1 MNITP
6 FYAAYSD
13 LRVRLAPF
21 RTKTD
26 FETVKTV
33 ANIDALMG
41 RAQSIDAGADP
52 GGRFGWAVGHNVE
65 NLMER
70 AERYTSALERG
81 EYPLR
86 GMFCEPGMAF
96 IDHSFVEKDGVMH
109 VFYIRGHVGYEWD
122 TRFADTFGH
131 ATSTDLVHWDIHP
144 PCLTATRGGPDD
156 YQVWAP
162 GVTEKDGVYYMY
174 YTGVNIHV
182 AQTICLA
189 TSRDL
194 FTWEKY
200 EGNPV
205 VLPGEWGA
213 WRVDAWSDCRD
224 SMVFLDDDGTAYMY
238 YCTAR
243 KTPAGGM
250 EPALG
255 IASSRDMIH
264 WQDEGAYAFDIC
276 DVALES
282 PFVLKKD
289 GKYYLFYTNCSHG
302 TSYAVSDSPITG
314 WKSLGMLLEPKVP
327 PLCPANVPSCAEVFC
342 YKGAWYISC
351 AERQPGCE
359 QYLEIF
365 ELEWLEDGT
374 VKVGERVE

>member
-213 WRVDAWSDCRD
+213 WRADAWSDCRD

-255 IASSRDMIH
+255 IASSRDMIN
-264 WQDEGAYAFDIC
+264 WRDEGAYAFDIC

-289 GKYYLFYTNCSHG
+289 GKYYLFYTNCGHG
-302 TSYAVSDSPITG
+302 TSYAVSDTPITG
-314 WKSLGMLLEPKVP
+314 WKSLGMLLEPKVA

-374 VKVGERVE
+374 VKVGKRLE

>member
-1 MNITP
+1 MNVTP
-6 FYAAYSD
+6 FYAAYAD
-13 LRVRLAPF
+13 VRLRLAPF
-21 RTKTD
+21 RTRTD

-33 ANIDALMG
+33 AVIDELLN
-41 RAQSIDAGADP
+41 RADTIQAGAYA
-52 GGRFGWAVGHNVE
+52 GGRFGWATGHNVE
-65 NLMER
+65 NLFGR
-70 AERYTSALERG
+70 AERYTAALERG

-86 GMFCEPGMAF
+86 GMFCEPGMSL

-109 VFYIRGHVGYEWD
+109 VFYNRGYIGFEWD
-122 TRFADTFGH
+122 TRFVDTIGH
-131 ATSTDLVHWDIHP
+131 ASSTDLVHWDVHP
-144 PCLTATRGGPDD
+144 PCLTAARGGHDD

-182 AQTICLA
+182 AQAICLA

-213 WRVDAWSDCRD
+213 WRADAWSDCRD

-243 KTPAGGM
+243 KTADGGM
-250 EPALG
+250 ETALG
-255 IASSRDMIH
+255 ISSSRDMLTWH
-264 WQDEGAYAFDIC
+264 DEGAYTFDIC
-276 DVALES
+276 DITLES

-289 GKYYLFYTNCSHG
+289 GKYYLFYTNCGHG
-302 TSYAVSDSPITG
+302 TSYAVSDDPISG
-314 WKSLGMLLEPKVP
+314 WRSLGMLLEPKAP

-342 YKGAWYISC
+342 YKGVWYISC

-365 ELEWLEDGT
+365 ELAWQDDGT
-374 VKVGERVE
+374 VKVGKRLE

>member
-255 IASSRDMIH
+255 IASSRDMIN
-264 WQDEGAYAFDIC
+264 WRDEGAYAFDIC

-314 WKSLGMLLEPKVP
+314 WKSLGMLLEPKVA

-342 YKGAWYISC
+342 YKGNWYISC

-365 ELEWLEDGT
+365 RLEWLEDGT
-374 VKVGERVE
+374 VKVGKRLE

>member
-6 FYAAYSD
+6 FYAAYCD
-13 LRVRLAPF
+13 LRARVAPF
-21 RTKTD
+21 RLRTD

-33 ANIDALMG
+33 AVIDELLN
-41 RAQSIDAGADP
+41 RADTISAGAYA
-52 GGRFGWAVGHNVE
+52 GGRFGWATGHNVE
-65 NLMER
+65 NLLGR
-70 AERYTSALERG
+70 AERYTAALEKG

-86 GMFCEPGMAF
+86 GMFCEPGMSL

-109 VFYIRGHVGYEWD
+109 VFYNRGYIGFEWD
-122 TRFADTFGH
+122 TRFVDTIGH
-131 ATSTDLVHWDIHP
+131 ASSTDLVHWDIHP
-144 PCLTATRGGPDD
+144 PCLCTTRGGVDS

-174 YTGVNIHV
+174 YTGVNLHV
-182 AQTICLA
+182 AQAICLA

-200 EGNPV
+200 GENPV
-205 VLPGEWGA
+205 VLPGAWGA
-213 WRVDAWSDCRD
+213 WREDAWSDCRD
-224 SMVFLDDDGTAYMY
+224 SMVFTDDDGTAYMY
-238 YCTAR
+238 YCTAKR
-243 KTPAGGM
+243 TEDGGM
-250 EPALG
+250 RTALG
-255 IASSRDMIH
+255 IASSRDMVR
-264 WQDEGAYAFDIC
+264 WQDEGAYCFDIC
-276 DVALES
+276 DITLES

-289 GKYYLFYTNCSHG
+289 GKYYLFYTNCGHG
-302 TSYAVSDSPITG
+302 TSYAVSDSPISG

-365 ELEWLEDGT
+365 ELYWQEDGT
-374 VKVGERVE
+374 VKIGKRLE

>member
-255 IASSRDMIH
+255 IASSRDMIN
-264 WQDEGAYAFDIC
+264 WRDEGAYSFDIC
-276 DVALES
+276 DITLES

-289 GKYYLFYTNCSHG
+289 GKYYLFYTNCGHG

-342 YKGAWYISC
+342 YKGNWYISC

>member
-255 IASSRDMIH
+255 IASSRDMIN
-264 WQDEGAYAFDIC
+264 WRDEGAYTFDIC

-314 WKSLGMLLEPKVP
+314 WKSLGMLLEPKVA

-342 YKGAWYISC
+342 YKGNWYISC

-374 VKVGERVE
+374 VKVGKRLE